1 MASTTALFTGLSGLN
16 ANSRNID
23 VLGNNIA
30 NVNTIGYKSNRMLFS
45 SMFSR
50 TYSMGT
56 PPSDT
61 TGGTSPTQVGLG
73 VQIAGTQR
81 SFANG
86 SFTTTGDPRDMAIE
100 GNGFFVVQRGDSRYY
115 TRNGG
120 FRPNENNDLVTVS
133 GERLMGWGV
142 DANWNVVR
150 GELQPVNIPV
160 GQMTIAQAS
169 SSAQFAGNLKANG
182 APATRGTG
190 ITLGGSST
198 LGLLALATASPAPTA
213 PNVLESTTRLVDI
226 EDPASAG
233 SPYYVA
239 GQSLKITGATKGGK
253 ILPDAELEITSSTTV
268 QDMMDFVRDA
278 LGIVAGQTN
287 PDGAVTGVALDPLTG
302 NISITGS
309 TGTMSDLVFQPDN
322 FKKMSSSGADLGS
335 AGFTT
340 KTGAADGESV
350 RTTVVVYDSLGT
362 PINMDMTMV
371 LDGPI
376 AGGGTRWRW
385 QAEAGD
391 DSDLSIVLGS
401 GTVDFDANGKY
412 ASAGAI
418 TVSID
423 RAANGAQTPLS
434 IDLTFAAPQES
445 VTSLAGQSSQIGGR
459 ADGAPIGTLES
470 FGIGTNGQITGGF
483 SNGMTRTLGQ
493 VVLAVFAS
501 PEGLVDIGGNMYTV
515 GGNSGGAVVT
525 EAQSLS
531 AGKVVGGALELS
543 NVDLGQEFISLIQA
557 QTGYSASTRII
568 STTNEMFQQL
578 LALGR

>member
-30 NVNTIGYKSNRMLFS
+30 NVNTFGYKSNRMLFS

-56 PPSDT
+56 PPSDN
-61 TGGTSPTQVGLG
+61 TGGTNPTQVGLG
-73 VQIAGTQR
+73 VQVAGTQR
-81 SFANG
+81 NFSNG

-100 GNGFFVVQRGDSRYY
+100 GNGFFVVERGSSRYY
-115 TRNGG
+115 TRNGS
-120 FRPNENNDLVTVS
+120 FRPNQDNDLTTVT
-133 GERLMGWGV
+133 GERLLGWGV
-142 DANWNVVR
+142 DSNWNVVR
-150 GELQPVNIPV
+150 GELNPINLPV
-160 GQMTIAQAS
+160 GQLTIAQAS
-169 SSAQFAGNLKANG
+169 GVAQFAGNLKANG
-182 APATRGTG
+182 TQATRGSG

-198 LGLLALATASPAPTA
+198 TGLLALATAVPAPTP
-213 PNVLESTTRLVDI
+213 PNVLETTTRLVDI
-226 EDPASAG
+226 ESPSTPG
-233 SPYYVA
+233 SPYYTA
-239 GQSLKITGATKGGK
+239 GQQLKITGATKGGK
-253 ILPDAELEITSSTTV
+253 ILPDATLDITAGTTV
-268 QDMMDFVRDA
+268 QDMMNFVRDA

-287 PDGAVTGVALDPLTG
+287 PDGATTGVSLDTLTG
-302 NISITGS
+302 NIAITGN
-309 TGTMSDLVFQPDN
+309 TGTMSDIVFQPDN
-322 FKKMSSSGADLGS
+322 MKIISSAGADLGS

-340 KTGAADGESV
+340 KTGSADGESV

-362 PINMDMTMV
+362 PINLDMTLT

-376 AGGGTRWRW
+376 TGGGTRWRW
-385 QAEAGD
+385 QAESGD
-391 DSDLSIVLGS
+391 DSDLAILLGS
-401 GTVDFDANGKY
+401 GTVDFDANGHY
-412 ASAGAI
+412 VPQGDI

-423 RAANGAQTPLS
+423 RAANGAETPLS
-434 IDLTFAAPQES
+434 INLTFSAEQNT
-445 VTSLAGQSSQIGGR
+445 VTSLAGQSSQLGGR

-470 FGIGTNGQITGGF
+470 FGVGTNGTITGAF

-493 VVLAVFAS
+493 VVLAVFSS
-501 PEGLVDIGGNMYTV
+501 PEGLVDVGGNVFTV

-525 EAQSLS
+525 EPQSLA

-557 QTGYSASTRII
+557 QTGYSASTRVI